1 MSLEDLGIIGY
12 EHVSRTLL
20 IDGDILIFRLCCVFN
35 DDDDISRKL
44 ITQTA
49 DKQITELMRA
59 ADCDKYIL
67 FLTTKSNFRDDLVDD
82 YKANRKDL
90 ERPVNLTWAKR
101 WALDSLNTKC
111 EKKLEADDLLGI
123 YMKDNCVIW
132 SLDKDLR
139 QVPGEHLDDATQ
151 KLIVVSEL
159 GQLIDR
165 GKKIYFD
172 GLAGFYYQLLTG
184 DSTDHILG
192 CGKRI
197 QTVYKSGAK
206 KGETYIKRQGVGP
219 KAAFKII
226 TAAAISDEN
235 NPDSA
240 MLEAVKQEYIKVHG
254 DDWQSNME
262 TQAQLLYMIRE
273 QDGDTVKM
281 WTYDNRDKYF
291 NLVEGVFLNDGKV

>member
-1 MSLEDLGIIGY
+1 ME
-12 EHVSRTLL
+12 
-20 IDGDILIFRLCCVFN
+20 
-35 DDDDISRKL
+35 
-44 ITQTA
+44 
-49 DKQITELMRA
+49 
-59 ADCDKYIL
+59 
-67 FLTTKSNFRDDLVDD
+67 
-82 YKANRKDL
+82 
-90 ERPVNLTWAKR
+90 
-101 WALDSLNTKC
+101 
-111 EKKLEADDLLGI
+111 
-123 YMKDNCVIW
+123 DNCVIW

-273 QDGDTVKM
+273 QDGDIVKM